1 MIRTCKHCKKRFDI
15 SDKPKG
21 WMANHSR
28 WCDLNPKREQY
39 NKDTAHMRAGI
50 TEESRKKQ
58 REGVKRAHQN
68 GKYDHIK
75 GTVNRHWLGR
85 KHTEET
91 KKLISEKARQS
102 KHRRL
107 KKGVVEY
114 KGILL
119 DSSWELA
126 LAKRLDE
133 LNVSWIRPEPIEWV
147 DSKGLKRN
155 YFPDFYLPE
164 YEIYL
169 DPKNPHAIKVQK
181 KKIDAL
187 LEQHSNIIILDSL
200 DKCSTYRPFS

>member
-1 MIRTCKHCKKRFDI
+1 MISACKHCKESFDI

-28 WCDLNPKREQY
+28 WCDHNPKRDQY
-39 NKDTAHMRAGI
+39 NKDTARMRAGI

-68 GKYDHIK
+68 GKYAHIK
-75 GTVNRHWLGR
+75 GSVNHHWLGK

-133 LNVSWIRPEPIEWV
+133 LNIAWTRPEPIEWV
-147 DSKGLKRN
+147 DEKGMTRN

-164 YEIYL
+164 HNLYL
-169 DPKNPHAIKVQK
+169 DPKNPHAIVVQR
-181 KKIDAL
+181 KKIDIL
-187 LEQHSNIIILDSL
+187 MKQYSNIVILDSL
-200 DKCSTYRPFS
+200 KKCESFII